1 MKYFLP
7 VLIVFVTGTATAN
20 TSDPNVHYLVAG
32 KSVAPWEL
40 SLQFGK
46 VVLESQSGQTAR
58 ASLVAEPSNRN
69 GENDAIRFTWS
80 PKGVKNEWG
89 TDDTSVQTITLIN
102 RMAHVDISSVVDQ
115 AALTVD
121 LRVIRA
127 PSRQVTITLETAWDW
142 RTRAG
147 VPLRSAL
154 RTVPRNEWTSIP
166 IPLRCFLGDNEA
178 FDFSQLTGILL
189 QTGGRMEL
197 EISDIRLTAYPA
209 EMANCG

>member
-1 MKYFLP
+1 MKYLLP
-7 VLIVFVTGTATAN
+7 VLIAFVAGTATAN
-20 TSDPNVHYLVAG
+20 PSDPNVHYLVAG
-32 KSVAPWEL
+32 KSIAPWEL
-40 SLQFGK
+40 SLQFGN
-46 VVLESQSGQTAR
+46 VVLENQSGQTVR
-58 ASLVAEPSNRN
+58 ASLVAEPANRN
-69 GENDAIRFTWS
+69 GEYDAIRFTWS

-102 RMAHVDISSVVDQ
+102 RMAQVDISPVVDQ

-121 LRVIRA
+121 LRVIDA
-127 PSRQVTITLETAWDW
+127 PSRPVTITLEAAWDW
-142 RTRAG
+142 QTRSG

-154 RTVPRNEWTSIP
+154 RNIPSNEWISIP

-178 FDFSQLTGILL
+178 FDFSQLTGIQL

-209 EMANCG
+209 ERANC

>member
-7 VLIVFVTGTATAN
+7 VLVGLVTVNATAN

-32 KSVAPWEL
+32 KGVAPWEL
-40 SLQFGK
+40 SLQFGE
-46 VVLESQSGQTAR
+46 VLLDNQSGQTVR
-58 ASLVAEPSNRN
+58 ASLVAEPANRN
-69 GENDAIRFTWS
+69 GESDAIRFTWS

-102 RMAHVDISSVVDQ
+102 RAAPVNISSVVDQ

-121 LRVIRA
+121 LRVINR
-127 PSRQVTITLETAWDW
+127 PSRPVTITLESAWDW
-142 RTRAG
+142 RTWSG

-154 RTVPRNEWTSIP
+154 RGVPRNEWISIP
-166 IPLRCFLGDNEA
+166 VPLRCFLGDNEA
-178 FDFSQLTGILL
+178 FDLSQITGIQL

-209 EMANCG
+209 EQSDCG

>member
-7 VLIVFVTGTATAN
+7 VLIVILTETAAAN
-20 TSDPNVHYLVAG
+20 PSDPNVNYMVAG
-32 KSVAPWEL
+32 RSIAPWEL
-40 SLQFGK
+40 SLQFGT
-46 VVLESQSGQTAR
+46 VVLDSLSGQTAR
-58 ASLVAEPSNRN
+58 ASLVAEPANRN
-69 GENDAIRFTWS
+69 GESDAIRFTWS

-89 TDDTSVQTITLIN
+89 ADDTNVQTITLIN
-102 RMAHVDISSVVDQ
+102 RMAHVDISPVVDQ

-127 PSRQVTITLETAWDW
+127 PTGQVTITLESAWDW
-142 RTRAG
+142 RARAG

-154 RTVPRNEWTSIP
+154 RSIPRNEWISVP
-166 IPLRCFLGDNEA
+166 IPLRCFLGNNEA
-178 FDFSQLTGILL
+178 FDFGQLTGIQL

-197 EISDIRLTAYPA
+197 EISDIRLTGYPA

>member
-1 MKYFLP
+1 MKYLLP
-7 VLIVFVTGTATAN
+7 VLIAFVAGTATAN
-20 TSDPNVHYLVAG
+20 PSDPNVHYLVAG
-32 KSVAPWEL
+32 KSIAPWEL
-40 SLQFGK
+40 SLQFGN
-46 VVLESQSGQTAR
+46 VVLENQSGQTVR
-58 ASLVAEPSNRN
+58 ASLVAEPANRN
-69 GENDAIRFTWS
+69 GEYDAIRFTWS

-102 RMAHVDISSVVDQ
+102 RMAQVDISPVVDQ

-121 LRVIRA
+121 LRVIDA
-127 PSRQVTITLETAWDW
+127 PSRPVTITLEAAWDW
-142 RTRAG
+142 QTRSG

-154 RTVPRNEWTSIP
+154 RNIPRNEWISIP

-178 FDFSQLTGILL
+178 FDFSQLTGIQL

-209 EMANCG
+209 ERANC

>member
-1 MKYFLP
+1 M
-7 VLIVFVTGTATAN
+7 
-20 TSDPNVHYLVAG
+20 
-32 KSVAPWEL
+32 
-40 SLQFGK
+40 
-46 VVLESQSGQTAR
+46 R
-58 ASLVAEPSNRN
+58 ASLVAEPANRN

-121 LRVIRA
+121 LRVLRA
-127 PSRQVTITLETAWDW
+127 PSSQVTITLESAWDW
-142 RTRAG
+142 QKRAG
-147 VPLRSAL
+147 VSLRSAL
-154 RTVPRNEWTSIP
+154 RTIPGNEWTSIP

-178 FDFSQLTGILL
+178 FDFGQLTGIQL